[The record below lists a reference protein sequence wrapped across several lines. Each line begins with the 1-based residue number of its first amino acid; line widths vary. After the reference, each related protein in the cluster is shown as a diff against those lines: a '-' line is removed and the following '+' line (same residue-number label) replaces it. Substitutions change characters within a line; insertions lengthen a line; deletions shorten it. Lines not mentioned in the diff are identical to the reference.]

1 LFKLQQIIILMLE
14 EFKDFLAK
22 KCHFKNGQSILI
34 ACSGGV
40 DSMTLARLCKE
51 ASLKFALAHC
61 NFKLRGAA
69 SDEDALLVKS
79 FAKHYQVDYFEQSF
93 DTEQV
98 AKTNKEGIQ
107 ITARNLR
114 YDWLE
119 NIRKEKGF
127 DYIAT
132 AHHSNDNI
140 ETVLYKFAKG
150 TGIRGLY
157 GILPKRDA
165 IIRPLLFA
173 SKKDILQYARMNQ
186 ISYRE
191 DASNASDKYRR
202 NFIRKHIVPKFEEIN
217 PAFVESASQGIEHI
231 RETAVLFEFFINQI
245 RKEVVER
252 KDEYL
257 HFDKNKLNQYPAI
270 STVLFELLK
279 PYGFHTDRVKQLVEA
294 QDNVGAQFQSDSHSL
309 LVDRDHFILKKKDA
323 DSDSE
328 LYIKNEHSTLQIND
342 SQRLVAEILEGVPNR
357 FPINNNMAF
366 LDFEKLVFPL
376 KLRKWKE
383 GDYFRPLGMKGQKQ
397 KLQDF
402 FSNNKLNR
410 FEKELVWILE
420 SDGEICWIV
429 GHRIDER
436 FKITPQTNQ
445 VVSFY
450 FSE

>member
-1 LFKLQQIIILMLE
+1 MLI
-14 EFKDFLAK
+14 EFNDFLST
-22 KCHFKNGQSILI
+22 KCQFKNNQSILI

-40 DSMTLARLCKE
+40 DSMVLARLCKE
-51 ASLKFALAHC
+51 ANIKFALAHC

-93 DTEQV
+93 DTELI
-98 AKTNKEGIQ
+98 AKKNKESIQ

-127 DYIAT
+127 DYLAT

-157 GILPKRDA
+157 GILPKRDTL
-165 IIRPLLFA
+165 IRPLLFA
-173 SKKDILQYARMNQ
+173 SKNNIIAYARQ
-186 ISYRE
+186 RTISYRE

-202 NFIRKHIVPKFEEIN
+202 NFIRQHIVPKFEEIN
-217 PAFVESASQGIEHI
+217 PAFVESAGQGIEHI
-231 RETAVLFEFFINQI
+231 RETAMLFDFFINKI
-245 RKEVVER
+245 RKEVVEQ
-252 KDEYL
+252 KDAYL
-257 HFDKNKLNQYPAI
+257 QIDKNKIAQYPAI
-270 STVLFELLK
+270 NTVLFELLK
-279 PYGFHTDRVKQLVEA
+279 PYGFHSDQVKQLIEA
-294 QDNVGAQFQSDSHSL
+294 RDNVGAQFQSESYTL
-309 LVDRDHFILKKKDA
+309 LVDRDKFLLKNKE
-323 DSDSE
+323 SLLNHE
-328 LYIKNEHSTLQIND
+328 LFLQNEHSSLQINEV
-342 SQRLVAEILEGVPNR
+342 QQLTAEILEGVPNR

-366 LDFEKLVFPL
+366 LDLEKLTFPL
-376 KLRKWKE
+376 KLRKWKD
-383 GDYFRPLGMKGQKQ
+383 GDFFRPLGMNGQKQ

-410 FEKELVWILE
+410 FEKEQVWILE
-420 SDGEICWIV
+420 SAGQICWII

-436 FKITPQTNQ
+436 FKITPQTDQ
-445 VVSFY
+445 VVSLY
-450 FSE
+450 YSE